1 MDLALLFKLFWL
13 GLGAFDVI
21 GIAAMPIL
29 LAQPNGVRRAWIFVS
44 GSAVALMALGW
55 AFAYGLGKPLVK
67 FNNEYPWVQHA
78 IELTAGVILIG
89 LGIWL
94 VRRGRGG
101 SSEALTPDSMAR
113 RLLLPIPLLW
123 LFGFLLVTIQSII
136 DVVFLV
142 AMVETGTRQLPFGPL
157 LLAVTTYTVAALLL
171 QVLVIIVYMALPHAK
186 RAAAMTKFNTLL
198 ESHGELVAG
207 IISLV
212 LGVALTM
219 MSGWGLYQALAL
231 GQQ

>member
-29 LAQPNGVRRAWIFVS
+29 LAQPNGVRWAWIFVS

>member
-1 MDLALLFKLFWL
+1 
-13 GLGAFDVI
+13 
-21 GIAAMPIL
+21 
-29 LAQPNGVRRAWIFVS
+29 
-44 GSAVALMALGW
+44 MA
-55 AFAYGLGKPLVK
+55 K
-67 FNNEYPWVQHA
+67 
-78 IELTAGVILIG
+78 
-89 LGIWL
+89 
-94 VRRGRGG
+94 
-101 SSEALTPDSMAR
+101 

-142 AMVETGTRQLPFGPL
+142 AMVETGTRQLPFLPL
-157 LLAVTTYTVAALLL
+157 LLAVTTYTIAALLL
-171 QVLVIIVYMALPHAK
+171 QVLVIVVYMALPHAK

-212 LGVALTM
+212 LGIALTM

>member
-113 RLLLPIPLLW
+113 RLLLPVCSPL
-123 LFGFLLVTIQSII
+123 
-136 DVVFLV
+136 
-142 AMVETGTRQLPFGPL
+142 M
-157 LLAVTTYTVAALLL
+157 
-171 QVLVIIVYMALPHAK
+171 
-186 RAAAMTKFNTLL
+186 
-198 ESHGELVAG
+198 
-207 IISLV
+207 
-212 LGVALTM
+212 
-219 MSGWGLYQALAL
+219 
-231 GQQ
+231 

>member
-1 MDLALLFKLFWL
+1 MEFALLFKLFWL

-29 LAQPNGVRRAWIFVS
+29 LAQPNGIRRAWIFVS

-78 IELTAGVILIG
+78 IELAAGCVLIG

-94 VRRGRGG
+94 YRRGRGG
-101 SSEALTPDSMAR
+101 SSKALTPDSMAK

-142 AMVETGTRQLPFGPL
+142 AMVETGTRQLPFLPL
-157 LLAVTTYTVAALLL
+157 LLAVTTYTIAALLL
-171 QVLVIIVYMALPHAK
+171 QVLVIVVYMALPHAK

-212 LGVALTM
+212 LGIALTM